1 MLTTFS
7 GRRASQNE
15 YELRSMIEFFVNA
28 GVKSYLE
35 IGARHGDTFHEVM
48 INLPVGSRGVAVD
61 LPGGL
66 WGRDDT
72 AKSLFK
78 AVDDLRQRGYIID
91 VILGDSTEQ
100 PVIDK
105 VISKFPFDACLID
118 GNHLYDG
125 VKADWNNYRGTSA
138 IVCFHDTVGEGQ
150 TEKQF
155 SNPVEV
161 PRLWAE
167 IKADPL
173 YSHRCHD
180 FVDAGSKMGIGLCDL
195 R

>member
-15 YELRSMIEFFVNA
+15 FELRSMIKFLVDAN
-28 GVKSYLE
+28 VKSYLE
-35 IGARHGDTFHEVM
+35 IGSRHGDTFHEVM

-72 AKSLFK
+72 AKSLF
-78 AVDDLRQRGYIID
+78 AAADDLRKRGYIID
-91 VILGDSTEQ
+91 VILGDSTEKI
-100 PVIDK
+100 VIDK
-105 VISKFPFDACLID
+105 VIDKAPFDACLID
-118 GNHLYDG
+118 GNHVYDG
-125 VKADWNNYRGTSA
+125 VKADWENYRDTSS

-150 TEKQF
+150 SEKRF
-155 SNPVEV
+155 MNPVEV

-167 IKADPL
+167 IKADAK
-173 YSHRCHD
+173 YANRCHD
-180 FVDAGSKMGIGLCDL
+180 FVDYGSKMGIGLCDL